1 MKLLFAEPGYRCKTF
16 LNPLFQ
22 AGPTSQYGL
31 ARNMKSIF
39 FPGFLTRMNYLPW
52 GGSTL
57 PIKCLRTVLLH
68 QWTRHNQMWLT
79 KRRHRVIWN
88 WNLII
93 KIYRE
98 NGWGKEIKDRSNQ
111 FSLEKKERR
120 KRQYGNEEV
129 ILRLDLVGVKS
140 HESGRM
146 KSQIGFP
153 ARGSQG
159 GSELQT
165 PIMRGSNR
173 NCRGK
178 TYQERQEKRFRL
190 YSWLKERKERE
201 RKRVRE
207 REESCQRHYHKA
219 HLWVWHP

>member
-1 MKLLFAEPGYRCKTF
+1 M
-16 LNPLFQ
+16 
-22 AGPTSQYGL
+22 
-31 ARNMKSIF
+31 
-39 FPGFLTRMNYLPW
+39 
-52 GGSTL
+52 
-57 PIKCLRTVLLH
+57 
-68 QWTRHNQMWLT
+68 
-79 KRRHRVIWN
+79 
-88 WNLII
+88 II

-178 TYQERQEKRFRL
+178 TYQDAAGKAL
-190 YSWLKERKERE
+190 SIILVIERKEGE
-201 RKRVRE
+201 GEKESKRKGRKLSE
-207 REESCQRHYHKA
+207 A
-219 HLWVWHP
+219 LP